1 MGREKR
7 EFKEWVLT
15 RLRGQEVTVT
25 DWEVIVGFNDESS
38 IGGFSQRGL
47 VGERVGK
54 SHRRSL
60 RRGRKRNRDNNNI
73 MIVDMYWVFPV
84 LHAKQCS

>member
-60 RRGRKRNRDNNNI
+60 RRGRGWFEDVKGRCGQRR
-73 MIVDMYWVFPV
+73 VRGRGGG
-84 LHAKQCS
+84 QRSG